1 MPFSFLNTVT
11 TWFLKKRMHQIE
23 LFKKYPL
30 EVQNEVLINLL
41 KNAENTEFG
50 KKYNFNSIKDY
61 SSFSNNIPLTD
72 YENFLKYIE
81 RSIKGESNIFWSSA
95 IKWYA
100 QSSGT
105 TNSVSKFIPVSKESL
120 EECHYKAG
128 KDVLCLYVNNNK
140 DSNLFS
146 GKSLRLGG
154 SKKLYENNNNY
165 FGDLSAILIDN
176 LPLWAEI
183 LSAPNNEISLMD
195 KWDEKIKAIINST
208 LNENITSL
216 AGVPSWM
223 LILLNKISEERNET
237 TIKDIWENLEV
248 YFHGGVNFD
257 PYINQFKTVLGDG
270 VRFYETYNASEGFF
284 AIQDR
289 NDHNDMLLMLD
300 YGIYFEF
307 ETLDN
312 KLKPKIINLSKV
324 KLDTNYALII
334 STNAGLWRYKI
345 GDTIKFTSLNPF
357 RIKITGRTK
366 SFINAFGE
374 ELIIENAENALNKT
388 LLKHKSTIVEYTVAP
403 SFISKKDSGCHQWL
417 IEFKK
422 KPSDISKFCEDLD
435 KYLQELNSDYKS
447 KRFKNI
453 TMKRLEI
460 IVAKEKLFFEWLKFK
475 NKLGG
480 QNKIPRLCNDRMII
494 DELIK
499 LN

>member
-30 EVQNEVLINLL
+30 EVQNEVLISLL
-41 KNAENTEFG
+41 KNAKNTEFG
-50 KKYNFNSIKDY
+50 IKYNFNSINNY
-61 SSFSNNIPLTD
+61 SSFSKNIPLTD
-72 YENFLKYIE
+72 YESFFKYIE
-81 RSIKGESNIFWSSA
+81 RSIKGESNIFWNSP

-105 TNSVSKFIPVSKESL
+105 TNSKSKFIPVSKESL

-128 KDVLCLYVNNNK
+128 KDVLCLYVNNNE

-154 SKKLYENNNNY
+154 SKKLYENNNYY

-176 LPLWAEI
+176 LPLWAEL
-183 LSAPNNEISLMD
+183 LSAPSNEISLMD

-223 LILLNKISEERNET
+223 LILLNKILEDRNER
-237 TIKDIWENLEV
+237 TIKDIWKNLEV
-248 YFHGGVNFD
+248 YFHGGVNFN
-257 PYINQFKTVLGDG
+257 PYINQFKSVLGED

-289 NDHNDMLLMLD
+289 NGSDDMLLMLD

-307 ETLDN
+307 EILN
-312 KLKPKIINLSKV
+312 KLNHEIINLSKV
-324 KLDTNYALII
+324 KLDTNYAIII

-388 LLKHKSTIVEYTVAP
+388 LSKHKSRIVEYTVAP
-403 SFISKKDSGCHQWL
+403 SFISKKNSGYHQWL
-417 IEFKK
+417 IEFEK
-422 KPSDISKFCEDLD
+422 KPLNISKFCEDLD
-435 KYLQELNSDYKS
+435 SNLQELNSDYKS
-447 KRFKNI
+447 KRFKDI
-453 TMKRLEI
+453 TMKSLEI
-460 IVAKEKLFFEWLKFK
+460 IIAKEKLFFDWLRLK

-480 QNKIPRLCNDRMII
+480 QNKIPRLSNDRVII
-494 DELIK
+494 EELIK

>member
-30 EVQNEVLINLL
+30 EVQNEVLISLL
-41 KNAENTEFG
+41 KNAKNTEFG
-50 KKYNFNSIKDY
+50 IKYNFNSINNY
-61 SSFSNNIPLTD
+61 SSFSKNIPITD
-72 YENFLKYIE
+72 YESFFKYIE
-81 RSIKGESNIFWSSA
+81 RSIKGESNIFWSSP

-105 TNSVSKFIPVSKESL
+105 TNSKSKFIPVSKESL

-128 KDVLCLYVNNNK
+128 KDVLCLYVNNNE

-154 SKKLYENNNNY
+154 SKKLYENNNYY

-176 LPLWAEI
+176 LPLWAEL
-183 LSAPNNEISLMD
+183 LSAPSNEISLMD

-223 LILLNKISEERNET
+223 LILLNKILEDRNER
-237 TIKDIWENLEV
+237 TIKYIWKNLEV
-248 YFHGGVNFD
+248 YFHGGVNFN
-257 PYINQFKTVLGDG
+257 PYINQFKSVLGED

-289 NDHNDMLLMLD
+289 NGSDDMLLMLD

-307 ETLDN
+307 EILN
-312 KLKPKIINLSKV
+312 KLNHEIINLSKV
-324 KLDTNYALII
+324 KLDTNYAIII

-388 LLKHKSTIVEYTVAP
+388 LLKHKSRIVEYTVAP
-403 SFISKKDSGCHQWL
+403 SFISKKNSGYHQWL
-417 IEFKK
+417 IEFEK
-422 KPSDISKFCEDLD
+422 KPLNISKFCEDLD
-435 KYLQELNSDYKS
+435 SNLQELNSDYKS
-447 KRFKNI
+447 KRFKDI
-453 TMKRLEI
+453 TMKSLEI
-460 IVAKEKLFFEWLKFK
+460 IIAKEKLFFDWLRLK

-480 QNKIPRLCNDRMII
+480 QNKIPRLSNDRVII
-494 DELIK
+494 EELIK

>member
-30 EVQNEVLINLL
+30 EVQNEVLISLL
-41 KNAENTEFG
+41 KNAKNTEFG
-50 KKYNFNSIKDY
+50 IKYNFNSINNY
-61 SSFSNNIPLTD
+61 SSFSKNIPITD
-72 YENFLKYIE
+72 YESFFKYIE
-81 RSIKGESNIFWSSA
+81 RSIKGESNIFWSSP

-105 TNSVSKFIPVSKESL
+105 TNSKSKFIPVSKESL

-128 KDVLCLYVNNNK
+128 KDVLCLYLNNNE

-176 LPLWAEI
+176 LPLWAEL
-183 LSAPNNEISLMD
+183 LSAPSNEISLMD

-223 LILLNKISEERNET
+223 LILLNKILEDRNER
-237 TIKDIWENLEV
+237 TIKYIWKNLEV
-248 YFHGGVNFD
+248 YFHGGVNFN
-257 PYINQFKTVLGDG
+257 PYINQFKSVLGED

-289 NDHNDMLLMLD
+289 NGSDDMLLMLD

-307 ETLDN
+307 EILN
-312 KLKPKIINLSKV
+312 KLNHEIINLSKV
-324 KLDTNYALII
+324 KLDTNYAIII

-388 LLKHKSTIVEYTVAP
+388 LLKHKSRIVEYTVAP
-403 SFISKKDSGCHQWL
+403 SFISKKNSGYHQWL
-417 IEFKK
+417 IEFEK
-422 KPSDISKFCEDLD
+422 KPLNISKFCEDLD
-435 KYLQELNSDYKS
+435 NNLQELNSDYKS
-447 KRFKNI
+447 KRFKDI
-453 TMKRLEI
+453 TMKSLEI
-460 IVAKEKLFFEWLKFK
+460 IIAKEKLFFDWLRLK

-480 QNKIPRLCNDRMII
+480 QNKIPRLSNDRVII
-494 DELIK
+494 EELIK

>member
-30 EVQNEVLINLL
+30 EVQNEVLISLL
-41 KNAENTEFG
+41 KSAKNTEFG
-50 KKYNFNSIKDY
+50 IKYNFNSINNY
-61 SSFSNNIPLTD
+61 SSFSKNIPLTD
-72 YENFLKYIE
+72 YESFFKYIE
-81 RSIKGESNIFWSSA
+81 RSIKGESNIFWNSP

-105 TNSVSKFIPVSKESL
+105 TNSKSKFIPVSKESL

-128 KDVLCLYVNNNK
+128 KDVLCLYVNNNE

-154 SKKLYENNNNY
+154 SKKLYENNNYY

-176 LPLWAEI
+176 LPLWAEL
-183 LSAPNNEISLMD
+183 LSAPSNEISLMD

-223 LILLNKISEERNET
+223 LILLNKILEDRNER
-237 TIKDIWENLEV
+237 TIKDIWKNLEV
-248 YFHGGVNFD
+248 YFHGGVNFN
-257 PYINQFKTVLGDG
+257 PYINQFKSVLGED

-289 NDHNDMLLMLD
+289 NGSDDMLLMLD

-307 ETLDN
+307 EILN
-312 KLKPKIINLSKV
+312 KLNHEIINLSKV
-324 KLDTNYALII
+324 KLDTNYAIII

-388 LLKHKSTIVEYTVAP
+388 LSKHKSRIVEYTVAP
-403 SFISKKDSGCHQWL
+403 SFISKKNSGYHQWL
-417 IEFKK
+417 IEFEK
-422 KPSDISKFCEDLD
+422 KPLNISKFCEDLD
-435 KYLQELNSDYKS
+435 SNLQELNSDYKS
-447 KRFKNI
+447 KRFKDI

-460 IVAKEKLFFEWLKFK
+460 IIAKEKLFFDWLRLK

-480 QNKIPRLCNDRMII
+480 QNKIPRLSNDRVII
-494 DELIK
+494 EELIK

>member
-30 EVQNEVLINLL
+30 EVQNEVLISLL
-41 KNAENTEFG
+41 KNAKNTEFG
-50 KKYNFNSIKDY
+50 IKYNFNSINNY
-61 SSFSNNIPLTD
+61 SSFSKNIPLTD
-72 YENFLKYIE
+72 YESFFKYIE
-81 RSIKGESNIFWSSA
+81 RSIKGESNIFWNSP

-105 TNSVSKFIPVSKESL
+105 TNSKSKFIPVSKESL

-128 KDVLCLYVNNNK
+128 KDVLCLYVNNNE

-176 LPLWAEI
+176 LPLWAEL
-183 LSAPNNEISLMD
+183 LSAPSNEISLMD

-223 LILLNKISEERNET
+223 LILLNKILEDRNER
-237 TIKDIWENLEV
+237 TIKDIWKNLEV
-248 YFHGGVNFD
+248 YFHGGVNFN
-257 PYINQFKTVLGDG
+257 PYINQFKSVLGED

-289 NDHNDMLLMLD
+289 NGSDDMLLMLD

-307 ETLDN
+307 EILN
-312 KLKPKIINLSKV
+312 KLNHEIINLSKV
-324 KLDTNYALII
+324 KLDTNYAIII

-345 GDTIKFTSLNPF
+345 GDTVKFTSLNPF

-388 LLKHKSTIVEYTVAP
+388 LSKHKSRIVEYTVAP
-403 SFISKKDSGCHQWL
+403 SFISKKNSGYHQWL
-417 IEFKK
+417 IEFEK
-422 KPSDISKFCEDLD
+422 KPLNISKFCEDLD
-435 KYLQELNSDYKS
+435 SNLQELNSDYKS
-447 KRFKNI
+447 KRFKDI
-453 TMKRLEI
+453 TMKSLEI
-460 IVAKEKLFFEWLKFK
+460 IIAKEKLFFDWLRLK

-480 QNKIPRLCNDRMII
+480 QNKIPRLSNDRVII
-494 DELIK
+494 EELIK

>member
-1 MPFSFLNTVT
+1 
-11 TWFLKKRMHQIE
+11 MHQIE

-30 EVQNEVLINLL
+30 EVQNEVLISLL
-41 KNAENTEFG
+41 KNAKNTEFG
-50 KKYNFNSIKDY
+50 IKYNFNSINNY
-61 SSFSNNIPLTD
+61 SSFSKNIPLTD
-72 YENFLKYIE
+72 YESFFKYIE
-81 RSIKGESNIFWSSA
+81 RSIKGESNIFWNSP

-105 TNSVSKFIPVSKESL
+105 TNSKSKFIPVSKESL

-128 KDVLCLYVNNNK
+128 KDVLCLYVNNNE

-154 SKKLYENNNNY
+154 SKKLYENNNYY

-176 LPLWAEI
+176 LPLWAEL
-183 LSAPNNEISLMD
+183 LSAPSNEISLMD

-223 LILLNKISEERNET
+223 LILLNKILEDRNER
-237 TIKDIWENLEV
+237 TIKDIWKNLEV
-248 YFHGGVNFD
+248 YFHGGVNFN
-257 PYINQFKTVLGDG
+257 PYINQFKSVLGED

-289 NDHNDMLLMLD
+289 NGSDDMLLMLD

-307 ETLDN
+307 EILN
-312 KLKPKIINLSKV
+312 KLNHEIINLSKV
-324 KLDTNYALII
+324 KLDTNYAIII

-345 GDTIKFTSLNPF
+345 GDTVKFTSLNPF

-388 LLKHKSTIVEYTVAP
+388 LSKHKSRIVEYTVAP
-403 SFISKKDSGCHQWL
+403 SFISKKNSGYHQWL
-417 IEFKK
+417 IEFEK
-422 KPSDISKFCEDLD
+422 KPLNISKFCEDLD
-435 KYLQELNSDYKS
+435 CNLQELNSDYKS
-447 KRFKNI
+447 KRFKDI
-453 TMKRLEI
+453 TMKSLEI
-460 IVAKEKLFFEWLKFK
+460 IIAKEKLFFDWLRLK

-480 QNKIPRLCNDRMII
+480 QNKIPRLSNDRVII
-494 DELIK
+494 EELIK

>member
-30 EVQNEVLINLL
+30 EVQNEVLISLL
-41 KNAENTEFG
+41 KNAKNTEFG
-50 KKYNFNSIKDY
+50 IKYNFNSINNY
-61 SSFSNNIPLTD
+61 SSFSKNIPLTD
-72 YENFLKYIE
+72 YESFFKYIE
-81 RSIKGESNIFWSSA
+81 RSIKGESNIFWNSP

-105 TNSVSKFIPVSKESL
+105 TNSKSKFIPVSKESL

-128 KDVLCLYVNNNK
+128 KDVLCLYVNNNE

-154 SKKLYENNNNY
+154 IKKLYENNNYY

-176 LPLWAEI
+176 LPLWAEL
-183 LSAPNNEISLMD
+183 LSAPSNEISLMD

-223 LILLNKISEERNET
+223 LILLNKILEDRNER
-237 TIKDIWENLEV
+237 TIKDIWKNLEV
-248 YFHGGVNFD
+248 YFHGGVNFN
-257 PYINQFKTVLGDG
+257 PYINQFKSVLGED

-289 NDHNDMLLMLD
+289 NGSDDMLLMLD

-307 ETLDN
+307 EILN
-312 KLKPKIINLSKV
+312 KLNHEIINLSKV
-324 KLDTNYALII
+324 KLDTNYAIII

-345 GDTIKFTSLNPF
+345 GDTVKFTSLNPF

-388 LLKHKSTIVEYTVAP
+388 LSKHKSRIVEYTVAP
-403 SFISKKDSGCHQWL
+403 SFISKKNSGYHQWL
-417 IEFKK
+417 IEFEK
-422 KPSDISKFCEDLD
+422 KPLNISKFCEDLD
-435 KYLQELNSDYKS
+435 SNLQELNSDYKS
-447 KRFKNI
+447 KRFKDI
-453 TMKRLEI
+453 TMKSLEI
-460 IVAKEKLFFEWLKFK
+460 IIAKEKLFFDWLRLK

-480 QNKIPRLCNDRMII
+480 QNKIPRLSNDRVII
-494 DELIK
+494 EELIK

>member
-30 EVQNEVLINLL
+30 EVQNEVLISLL
-41 KNAENTEFG
+41 KNAKNTEFG
-50 KKYNFNSIKDY
+50 IKYNFNSINNY
-61 SSFSNNIPLTD
+61 SSFSKNIPITD
-72 YENFLKYIE
+72 YESFFKYIE
-81 RSIKGESNIFWSSA
+81 RSIKGESNIFWSSP

-105 TNSVSKFIPVSKESL
+105 TNSKSKFIPVSKESL

-128 KDVLCLYVNNNK
+128 KDVLCLYVNNNE

-176 LPLWAEI
+176 LPLWAEL
-183 LSAPNNEISLMD
+183 LSAPSNEISLMD

-223 LILLNKISEERNET
+223 LILLNKILEDRNER
-237 TIKDIWENLEV
+237 TIKDIWKNLEV
-248 YFHGGVNFD
+248 YFHGGVNFN
-257 PYINQFKTVLGDG
+257 PYINQFKSVLGED

-289 NDHNDMLLMLD
+289 NGSDDMLLMLD

-307 ETLDN
+307 EILN
-312 KLKPKIINLSKV
+312 KLNHEIINLSKV
-324 KLDTNYALII
+324 KLDTNYAIII

-388 LLKHKSTIVEYTVAP
+388 LLKHKSRIVEYTVAP
-403 SFISKKDSGCHQWL
+403 SFISKKNSGYHQWL
-417 IEFKK
+417 IEFEK
-422 KPSDISKFCEDLD
+422 KPLNISKFCEDLD
-435 KYLQELNSDYKS
+435 NNLQELNSDYKS
-447 KRFKNI
+447 KRFKDI
-453 TMKRLEI
+453 TMKSLEI
-460 IVAKEKLFFEWLKFK
+460 IIAKEKLFFDWLRLK

-480 QNKIPRLCNDRMII
+480 QNKIPRLSNDRVII
-494 DELIK
+494 EELIK

>member
-50 KKYNFNSIKDY
+50 KKYNFSSIKDY

-81 RSIKGESNIFWSSA
+81 RSIKGESNIFWNSA

-105 TNSVSKFIPVSKESL
+105 TNSISKFIPVSKESL

-176 LPLWAEI
+176 LPLWAEM

-223 LILLNKISEERNET
+223 LILLNKILEERNET

-257 PYINQFKTVLGDG
+257 PYINQFKSVLGDG

-312 KLKPKIINLSKV
+312 KLKSKIINLSKV
-324 KLDTNYALII
+324 KLDTNYAMII

-345 GDTIKFTSLNPF
+345 GDTIKFTSLDPF

-388 LLKHKSTIVEYTVAP
+388 LLKHKSRIVEYTVAP

-417 IEFKK
+417 IEFEK
-422 KPSDISKFCEDLD
+422 KPLNISKFCEDLD

-494 DELIK
+494 EELIK

>member
-30 EVQNEVLINLL
+30 EVQNEVLISLL
-41 KNAENTEFG
+41 KNAKNTEFG
-50 KKYNFNSIKDY
+50 IKYNFNSINNY
-61 SSFSNNIPLTD
+61 SSFSKNIPLTD
-72 YENFLKYIE
+72 YESFFKYIE
-81 RSIKGESNIFWSSA
+81 RSIKGESNIFWNSP

-105 TNSVSKFIPVSKESL
+105 TNSKSKFIPVSKESL

-128 KDVLCLYVNNNK
+128 KDVLCLYVNNNE

-154 SKKLYENNNNY
+154 SKKLYENNNYY

-176 LPLWAEI
+176 LPLWAEL
-183 LSAPNNEISLMD
+183 LSAPSNEISLMD

-223 LILLNKISEERNET
+223 LILLNKILEDRNER
-237 TIKDIWENLEV
+237 TIKYIWKNLEV
-248 YFHGGVNFD
+248 YFHGGVNFN
-257 PYINQFKTVLGDG
+257 PYINQFKSVLGED

-289 NDHNDMLLMLD
+289 NGSDDMLLMLD

-307 ETLDN
+307 EILN
-312 KLKPKIINLSKV
+312 KLNHEIINLSKV
-324 KLDTNYALII
+324 KLDTNYAIII

-388 LLKHKSTIVEYTVAP
+388 LSKHKSRIVEYTVAP
-403 SFISKKDSGCHQWL
+403 SFISKKNSGYHQWL
-417 IEFKK
+417 IEFEK
-422 KPSDISKFCEDLD
+422 KPLNISKFCEDLD
-435 KYLQELNSDYKS
+435 SNLQELNSDYKS

-453 TMKRLEI
+453 TMKSLEI
-460 IVAKEKLFFEWLKFK
+460 IIAKEKLFFDWLRLK

-480 QNKIPRLCNDRMII
+480 QNKIPRLSNDRVII
-494 DELIK
+494 EELIK

>member
-30 EVQNEVLINLL
+30 EVQNEVLISLL
-41 KNAENTEFG
+41 KNAKNTEFG
-50 KKYNFNSIKDY
+50 IKYNFNSINNY
-61 SSFSNNIPLTD
+61 SSFSKNIPLTD
-72 YENFLKYIE
+72 YESFFKYIE
-81 RSIKGESNIFWSSA
+81 RSIKGESNIFWNSP

-105 TNSVSKFIPVSKESL
+105 TNSKSKFIPVSKESL

-128 KDVLCLYVNNNK
+128 KDVLCLYVNNNEN
-140 DSNLFS
+140 SNLFS

-154 SKKLYENNNNY
+154 SKKLYENNNNNY

-176 LPLWAEI
+176 LPLWAEL
-183 LSAPNNEISLMD
+183 LSAPSNEISLMD

-223 LILLNKISEERNET
+223 LILLNKILEDRNER
-237 TIKDIWENLEV
+237 TIKDIWKNLEV
-248 YFHGGVNFD
+248 YFHGGVNFN
-257 PYINQFKTVLGDG
+257 PYINQFKSVLGED

-289 NDHNDMLLMLD
+289 NGSDDMLLMLD

-307 ETLDN
+307 EILN
-312 KLKPKIINLSKV
+312 KLNHEIINLSKV
-324 KLDTNYALII
+324 KLDTNYAIII

-345 GDTIKFTSLNPF
+345 GDTVKFTSLNPF

-388 LLKHKSTIVEYTVAP
+388 LSKHKSRIVEYTVAP
-403 SFISKKDSGCHQWL
+403 SFISKKNSGYHQWL
-417 IEFKK
+417 IEFEK
-422 KPSDISKFCEDLD
+422 KPLNISKFCKDLD
-435 KYLQELNSDYKS
+435 SNLQELNSDYKS
-447 KRFKNI
+447 KRFKDI
-453 TMKRLEI
+453 TMKSLEI
-460 IVAKEKLFFEWLKFK
+460 IIAKEKLFFDWLRLK

-480 QNKIPRLCNDRMII
+480 QNKIPRLSNDRVII
-494 DELIK
+494 EELIK

>member
-30 EVQNEVLINLL
+30 EVQNEVLISLL
-41 KNAENTEFG
+41 KNAKNTEFG
-50 KKYNFNSIKDY
+50 IKYNFNSINNY
-61 SSFSNNIPLTD
+61 SSFSKNIPLTD
-72 YENFLKYIE
+72 YESFFKYIE
-81 RSIKGESNIFWSSA
+81 RSIKGESNIFWNSP

-105 TNSVSKFIPVSKESL
+105 TNSKSKFIPVSKESL

-128 KDVLCLYVNNNK
+128 KDVLCLYVNNNEN
-140 DSNLFS
+140 SNLFS

-176 LPLWAEI
+176 LPLWAEL
-183 LSAPNNEISLMD
+183 LSAPSNEISLMD

-223 LILLNKISEERNET
+223 LILLNKILEDRNER
-237 TIKDIWENLEV
+237 TIKDIWKNLEV
-248 YFHGGVNFD
+248 YFHGGVNFN
-257 PYINQFKTVLGDG
+257 PYINQFKSVLGED

-289 NDHNDMLLMLD
+289 NGSDDMLLMLD

-307 ETLDN
+307 EILN
-312 KLKPKIINLSKV
+312 KLNHEIINLSKV
-324 KLDTNYALII
+324 KLDTNYAIII

-388 LLKHKSTIVEYTVAP
+388 LSKHKSRIVEYTVAP
-403 SFISKKDSGCHQWL
+403 SFISKKNSGYHQWL
-417 IEFKK
+417 IEFEK
-422 KPSDISKFCEDLD
+422 KPLNISKFCKDLD
-435 KYLQELNSDYKS
+435 SNLQELNSDYKS
-447 KRFKNI
+447 KRFKDL
-453 TMKRLEI
+453 TMKSLEI
-460 IVAKEKLFFEWLKFK
+460 IIAKEKLFFDWLRLK

-480 QNKIPRLCNDRMII
+480 QNKIPRLSNDRVII
-494 DELIK
+494 EELIK

>member
-30 EVQNEVLINLL
+30 EVQNEVLISLL
-41 KNAENTEFG
+41 KNAKNTEFG
-50 KKYNFNSIKDY
+50 IKYNFNSINNY
-61 SSFSNNIPLTD
+61 SSFSKNIPITD
-72 YENFLKYIE
+72 YESFFKYIE
-81 RSIKGESNIFWSSA
+81 RSIKGESNIFWSSP

-105 TNSVSKFIPVSKESL
+105 TNSKSKFIPVSKESL

-128 KDVLCLYVNNNK
+128 KDVLCLYVNNNE

-154 SKKLYENNNNY
+154 SKKLYENNNYY

-176 LPLWAEI
+176 LPLWAEL
-183 LSAPNNEISLMD
+183 LSAPSNEISLMD

-223 LILLNKISEERNET
+223 LILLNKILEDRNER
-237 TIKDIWENLEV
+237 TIKYIWKNLEV
-248 YFHGGVNFD
+248 YFHGGVNFN
-257 PYINQFKTVLGDG
+257 PYINQFKSVLGED

-289 NDHNDMLLMLD
+289 NGSDDMLLMLD

-307 ETLDN
+307 EILN
-312 KLKPKIINLSKV
+312 KLNHEIINLSKV
-324 KLDTNYALII
+324 KLDTNYAIII

-388 LLKHKSTIVEYTVAP
+388 LLKHKSRIVEYTVAP
-403 SFISKKDSGCHQWL
+403 SFISKKNSGYHQWL
-417 IEFKK
+417 IEFEK
-422 KPSDISKFCEDLD
+422 KPLNISKFCEDLD
-435 KYLQELNSDYKS
+435 NNLQELNSDYKS
-447 KRFKNI
+447 KRFKDI
-453 TMKRLEI
+453 TMKSLEI
-460 IVAKEKLFFEWLKFK
+460 IIAKEKLFFDWLRLK

-480 QNKIPRLCNDRMII
+480 QNKIPRLSNDRVII
-494 DELIK
+494 EELIK

>member
-50 KKYNFNSIKDY
+50 KKYNFSSIKDY

-81 RSIKGESNIFWSSA
+81 RSIKGESNIFWNSA

-105 TNSVSKFIPVSKESL
+105 TNSISKFIPVSKESL

-195 KWDEKIKAIINST
+195 KWDEKIKAIINNT
-208 LNENITSL
+208 LDENITSL

-223 LILLNKISEERNET
+223 LILLNKILEERNET
-237 TIKDIWENLEV
+237 TIKDIWGNLEV

-257 PYINQFKTVLGDG
+257 PYINQFKSVLGDG

-312 KLKPKIINLSKV
+312 KLKSKIINLSKV
-324 KLDTNYALII
+324 KLDTNYAMII

-345 GDTIKFTSLNPF
+345 GDTIKFTSLDPF

-388 LLKHKSTIVEYTVAP
+388 LLKHKSRIVEYTVAP

-417 IEFKK
+417 IEFEK
-422 KPSDISKFCEDLD
+422 KPLNISKFCEDLD

-494 DELIK
+494 EELIK

>member
-30 EVQNEVLINLL
+30 EVQNEVLISLL
-41 KNAENTEFG
+41 KSAKNTEFG
-50 KKYNFNSIKDY
+50 IKYNFNSINNY
-61 SSFSNNIPLTD
+61 SSFSKNIPLTD
-72 YENFLKYIE
+72 YESFFKYIE
-81 RSIKGESNIFWSSA
+81 RSIKGESNIFWNSP

-105 TNSVSKFIPVSKESL
+105 TNSKSKFIPVSKESL

-128 KDVLCLYVNNNK
+128 KDVLCLYVNNNEN
-140 DSNLFS
+140 SNLFS
-146 GKSLRLGG
+146 GKLLRLGG

-176 LPLWAEI
+176 LPLWAEL
-183 LSAPNNEISLMD
+183 LSAPSNEISLMD

-223 LILLNKISEERNET
+223 LILLNKILEDRNER
-237 TIKDIWENLEV
+237 TIKDIWKNLEV
-248 YFHGGVNFD
+248 YFHGGVNFN
-257 PYINQFKTVLGDG
+257 PYINQFKSVLGED

-289 NDHNDMLLMLD
+289 NGSDDMLLMLD

-307 ETLDN
+307 EILN
-312 KLKPKIINLSKV
+312 KLNHEIINLSKV
-324 KLDTNYALII
+324 KLDTNYAIII

-345 GDTIKFTSLNPF
+345 GDTVKFTSLNPF

-388 LLKHKSTIVEYTVAP
+388 LSKHKSRIVEYTVAP
-403 SFISKKDSGCHQWL
+403 SFISKKNSGYHQWL
-417 IEFKK
+417 IEFEK
-422 KPSDISKFCEDLD
+422 KPLNISKFCEDLD
-435 KYLQELNSDYKS
+435 SNLQELNSDYKS
-447 KRFKNI
+447 KRFKDI

-460 IVAKEKLFFEWLKFK
+460 IIAKEKLFFDWLRLK

-480 QNKIPRLCNDRMII
+480 QNKIPRLSNDRVII
-494 DELIK
+494 EELIK

>member
-50 KKYNFNSIKDY
+50 KKYNFSSIKDY

-81 RSIKGESNIFWSSA
+81 RSIKGESNIFWNSA

-105 TNSVSKFIPVSKESL
+105 TNSISKFIPVSKESL

-154 SKKLYENNNNY
+154 SKKLYENNNYY

-176 LPLWAEI
+176 LPLWAEM

-195 KWDEKIKAIINST
+195 KWDEKIKAIINNT
-208 LNENITSL
+208 LSENITSL

-223 LILLNKISEERNET
+223 LILLNKILEERNET
-237 TIKDIWENLEV
+237 TIKDIWGNLEV

-257 PYINQFKTVLGDG
+257 PYINQFKSVLGDG

-324 KLDTNYALII
+324 KLDTNYAMII

-345 GDTIKFTSLNPF
+345 GDTIKFTSLDPF

-417 IEFKK
+417 IEFEK

-435 KYLQELNSDYKS
+435 KYLQGLNSDYKS

-494 DELIK
+494 EELIK

>member
-30 EVQNEVLINLL
+30 EVQNEVLISLL
-41 KNAENTEFG
+41 KNAKNTEFG
-50 KKYNFNSIKDY
+50 IKYNFNSINNY
-61 SSFSNNIPLTD
+61 SSFSKNIPITD
-72 YENFLKYIE
+72 YESFFKYIE
-81 RSIKGESNIFWSSA
+81 RSIKGESNIFWSSP

-105 TNSVSKFIPVSKESL
+105 TNSKSKFIPVSKESL

-128 KDVLCLYVNNNK
+128 KDVLCLYVNNNE

-154 SKKLYENNNNY
+154 SKKLYENNNYY

-176 LPLWAEI
+176 LPLWAEL
-183 LSAPNNEISLMD
+183 LSAPSNEISLMD

-223 LILLNKISEERNET
+223 LILLNKILEDRNER
-237 TIKDIWENLEV
+237 TIKDIWKNLEV
-248 YFHGGVNFD
+248 YFHGGVNFN
-257 PYINQFKTVLGDG
+257 PYINQFKSVLGED

-289 NDHNDMLLMLD
+289 NGSDDMLLMLD

-307 ETLDN
+307 EILN
-312 KLKPKIINLSKV
+312 KLNHEIINLSKV
-324 KLDTNYALII
+324 KLDTNYAIII

-388 LLKHKSTIVEYTVAP
+388 LLKHKSRIVEYTVAP
-403 SFISKKDSGCHQWL
+403 SFISKKNSGYHQWL
-417 IEFKK
+417 IEFEK
-422 KPSDISKFCEDLD
+422 KPLNISKFCEDLD
-435 KYLQELNSDYKS
+435 SNLQELNSDYKS
-447 KRFKNI
+447 KRFKDI
-453 TMKRLEI
+453 TMKSLEI
-460 IVAKEKLFFEWLKFK
+460 IIAKEKLFFDWLRLK

-480 QNKIPRLCNDRMII
+480 QNKIPRLSNDRVII
-494 DELIK
+494 EELIK

>member
-30 EVQNEVLINLL
+30 EVQNEVLISLL
-41 KNAENTEFG
+41 KNAKNTEFG
-50 KKYNFNSIKDY
+50 IKYNFNSINNY
-61 SSFSNNIPLTD
+61 SSFSKNIPLTD
-72 YENFLKYIE
+72 YESFFKYIE
-81 RSIKGESNIFWSSA
+81 RSIKGESNIFWNSP

-105 TNSVSKFIPVSKESL
+105 TNSKSKFIPVSKESL

-128 KDVLCLYVNNNK
+128 KDVLCLYVNNNEN
-140 DSNLFS
+140 SNLFS
-146 GKSLRLGG
+146 GKSLRIGG
-154 SKKLYENNNNY
+154 SKKLYENNNYY

-176 LPLWAEI
+176 LPLWAEL
-183 LSAPNNEISLMD
+183 LSAPSNEISLMD

-223 LILLNKISEERNET
+223 LILLNKILEDRNER
-237 TIKDIWENLEV
+237 TIKDIWKNLEV
-248 YFHGGVNFD
+248 YFHGGVNFN
-257 PYINQFKTVLGDG
+257 PYINQFKSVLGED

-289 NDHNDMLLMLD
+289 NGSDDMLLMLD

-307 ETLDN
+307 EILN
-312 KLKPKIINLSKV
+312 KLNHEIINLSKV
-324 KLDTNYALII
+324 KLDTNYAIII

-388 LLKHKSTIVEYTVAP
+388 LSKHKSRIVEYTVAP
-403 SFISKKDSGCHQWL
+403 SFISKKNSGYHQWL
-417 IEFKK
+417 IEFEK
-422 KPSDISKFCEDLD
+422 KPLNISKFCEDLD
-435 KYLQELNSDYKS
+435 SNLQELNSDYKS
-447 KRFKNI
+447 KRFKDI
-453 TMKRLEI
+453 TMKSLEI
-460 IVAKEKLFFEWLKFK
+460 IIAKEKLFFDWLRLK

-480 QNKIPRLCNDRMII
+480 QNKIPRLSNDRVII
-494 DELIK
+494 EELIK

>member
-30 EVQNEVLINLL
+30 EVQNEVLISLL
-41 KNAENTEFG
+41 KNAKNTEFG
-50 KKYNFNSIKDY
+50 IKYNFNSINNY
-61 SSFSNNIPLTD
+61 TSFSKNIPLTD
-72 YENFLKYIE
+72 YESFFKYIE
-81 RSIKGESNIFWSSA
+81 RSIKGESNIFWNSP

-105 TNSVSKFIPVSKESL
+105 TNSKSKFIPVSKESL

-128 KDVLCLYVNNNK
+128 KDVLCLYVNNNE

-154 SKKLYENNNNY
+154 SKKLYENNNYY

-176 LPLWAEI
+176 LPLWAEL
-183 LSAPNNEISLMD
+183 LSAPSNEISLMD

-223 LILLNKISEERNET
+223 LILLNKILEDRNER
-237 TIKDIWENLEV
+237 TIKDIWKNLEV
-248 YFHGGVNFD
+248 YFHGGVNFN
-257 PYINQFKTVLGDG
+257 PYINQFKSVLGED

-289 NDHNDMLLMLD
+289 NGSDDMLLMLD

-307 ETLDN
+307 EILN
-312 KLKPKIINLSKV
+312 KLNHEIINLSKV
-324 KLDTNYALII
+324 KLDTNYAIII

-388 LLKHKSTIVEYTVAP
+388 LSKHKSRIVEYTVAP
-403 SFISKKDSGCHQWL
+403 SFISKKNSGYHQWL
-417 IEFKK
+417 IEFEK
-422 KPSDISKFCEDLD
+422 KPLNISKFCEDLD
-435 KYLQELNSDYKS
+435 CNLQELNSDYKS
-447 KRFKNI
+447 KRFKDI
-453 TMKRLEI
+453 TMKSLEI
-460 IVAKEKLFFEWLKFK
+460 IIAKEKLFFDWLRLK

-480 QNKIPRLCNDRMII
+480 QNKIPRLSNDRVII
-494 DELIK
+494 EELIK

>member
-81 RSIKGESNIFWSSA
+81 RSIKGESNIFWNSA

-176 LPLWAEI
+176 LPLWAEM

-195 KWDEKIKAIINST
+195 KWDEKIKAIINNT

-223 LILLNKISEERNET
+223 LILLNKILEERNET
-237 TIKDIWENLEV
+237 TIKDIWGNLEV

-257 PYINQFKTVLGDG
+257 PYINQFKSVLGDG

-312 KLKPKIINLSKV
+312 NLKSKIINLSKV
-324 KLDTNYALII
+324 KLDTNYAMII

-345 GDTIKFTSLNPF
+345 GDTIKFTSLDPF

-388 LLKHKSTIVEYTVAP
+388 LLKHKSRIVEYTVAP

-417 IEFKK
+417 IEFEK
-422 KPSDISKFCEDLD
+422 KPLNISKFCEDLD

-494 DELIK
+494 EELIK

>member
-30 EVQNEVLINLL
+30 EVQNEVLISLL
-41 KNAENTEFG
+41 KNAKNTEFG
-50 KKYNFNSIKDY
+50 IKYNFNSINNY
-61 SSFSNNIPLTD
+61 SSFSKNVPLTD
-72 YENFLKYIE
+72 YESFFKYIE
-81 RSIKGESNIFWSSA
+81 RSIKGESNIFWNSP

-105 TNSVSKFIPVSKESL
+105 TNSKSKFIPVSKESL

-128 KDVLCLYVNNNK
+128 KDVLCLYVNNNE

-154 SKKLYENNNNY
+154 SKKLYENNNYY

-176 LPLWAEI
+176 LPLWAEL
-183 LSAPNNEISLMD
+183 LSAPSNEISLMD

-223 LILLNKISEERNET
+223 LILLNKILEDRNER
-237 TIKDIWENLEV
+237 TIKDIWKNLEV
-248 YFHGGVNFD
+248 YFHGGVNFN
-257 PYINQFKTVLGDG
+257 PYINQFKSVLGED

-289 NDHNDMLLMLD
+289 NGSDDMLLMLD

-307 ETLDN
+307 EILN
-312 KLKPKIINLSKV
+312 KLNHEIINLSKV
-324 KLDTNYALII
+324 KLDTNYAIII

-388 LLKHKSTIVEYTVAP
+388 LSKHKSRIVEYTVAP
-403 SFISKKDSGCHQWL
+403 SFISKKNSGYHQWL
-417 IEFKK
+417 IEFEK
-422 KPSDISKFCEDLD
+422 KPLNISKFCEDLD
-435 KYLQELNSDYKS
+435 SNLQELNSDYKS
-447 KRFKNI
+447 KRFKDI
-453 TMKRLEI
+453 TMKSLEI
-460 IVAKEKLFFEWLKFK
+460 IIAKEKLFFDWLRLK

-480 QNKIPRLCNDRMII
+480 QNKIPRLSNDRVII
-494 DELIK
+494 EELIK

>member
-30 EVQNEVLINLL
+30 EVQNEVLISLL
-41 KNAENTEFG
+41 KNAKNTEFG
-50 KKYNFNSIKDY
+50 IKYNFNSINNY
-61 SSFSNNIPLTD
+61 SSFSKNIPLTD
-72 YENFLKYIE
+72 YESFFKYIE
-81 RSIKGESNIFWSSA
+81 RSIKGESNIFWNSP

-105 TNSVSKFIPVSKESL
+105 TNSKSKFIPVSKESL

-128 KDVLCLYVNNNK
+128 KDVLCLYVNNNE

-154 SKKLYENNNNY
+154 SKKLYENNNYY

-176 LPLWAEI
+176 LPLWAEL
-183 LSAPNNEISLMD
+183 LSAPSNEISLMD

-223 LILLNKISEERNET
+223 LILLNKILEDRNER
-237 TIKDIWENLEV
+237 TIKDIWKNLEV
-248 YFHGGVNFD
+248 YFHGGVNFN
-257 PYINQFKTVLGDG
+257 PYINQFKSVLGED

-289 NDHNDMLLMLD
+289 NGSDDMLLMLD

-307 ETLDN
+307 EILN
-312 KLKPKIINLSKV
+312 KLNHEIINLSKV
-324 KLDTNYALII
+324 KLDTNYAIII

-345 GDTIKFTSLNPF
+345 GDTVKFTSLNPF

-388 LLKHKSTIVEYTVAP
+388 LSKHKSRIVEYTVAP
-403 SFISKKDSGCHQWL
+403 SFISKKNSGYHQWL
-417 IEFKK
+417 IEFEK
-422 KPSDISKFCEDLD
+422 KPLNISKFCEDLD
-435 KYLQELNSDYKS
+435 SNLQELNSDYKS
-447 KRFKNI
+447 KRFKDI
-453 TMKRLEI
+453 TMKSLEI
-460 IVAKEKLFFEWLKFK
+460 IIAKEKLFFDWLRLK

-480 QNKIPRLCNDRMII
+480 QNKIPRLSNDRVII
-494 DELIK
+494 EELIK

>member
-1 MPFSFLNTVT
+1 
-11 TWFLKKRMHQIE
+11 MHQIE

-30 EVQNEVLINLL
+30 EVQNEVLISLL
-41 KNAENTEFG
+41 KNAKNTEFG
-50 KKYNFNSIKDY
+50 IKYNFNSINNY
-61 SSFSNNIPLTD
+61 SSFSKNIPLTD
-72 YENFLKYIE
+72 YESFFKYIE
-81 RSIKGESNIFWSSA
+81 RSIKGESNIFWNSP

-105 TNSVSKFIPVSKESL
+105 TNSKSKFIPVSKESL

-128 KDVLCLYVNNNK
+128 KDVLCLYVNNNE

-154 SKKLYENNNNY
+154 SKKLYENNNYY

-176 LPLWAEI
+176 LPLWAEL
-183 LSAPNNEISLMD
+183 LSAPSNEISLMD

-223 LILLNKISEERNET
+223 LILLNKILEDRNER
-237 TIKDIWENLEV
+237 TIKDIWKNLEV
-248 YFHGGVNFD
+248 YFHGGVNFN
-257 PYINQFKTVLGDG
+257 PYINQFKSVLGED

-289 NDHNDMLLMLD
+289 NGSDDMLLMLD

-307 ETLDN
+307 EILN
-312 KLKPKIINLSKV
+312 KLNHEIINLSKV
-324 KLDTNYALII
+324 KLDTNYAIII

-388 LLKHKSTIVEYTVAP
+388 LSKHKSRIVEYTVAP
-403 SFISKKDSGCHQWL
+403 SFISKKNSGYHQWL
-417 IEFKK
+417 IEFEK
-422 KPSDISKFCEDLD
+422 KPLNISKFCEDLD
-435 KYLQELNSDYKS
+435 SNLQELNSDYKS
-447 KRFKNI
+447 KRFKDI
-453 TMKRLEI
+453 TMKSLEI
-460 IVAKEKLFFEWLKFK
+460 IIAKEKLFFDWLRLK

-480 QNKIPRLCNDRMII
+480 QNKIPRLSNDRVII
-494 DELIK
+494 EELIK

>member
-30 EVQNEVLINLL
+30 EVQNEVLISLL
-41 KNAENTEFG
+41 KNAKNTEFG
-50 KKYNFNSIKDY
+50 IKYNFNSINNY
-61 SSFSNNIPLTD
+61 SSFSKNIPLTD
-72 YENFLKYIE
+72 YESFFKYIE
-81 RSIKGESNIFWSSA
+81 RSIKGESNIFWNSP

-105 TNSVSKFIPVSKESL
+105 TNSKSKFIPVSKESL

-128 KDVLCLYVNNNK
+128 KDVLCLYVNNNE

-154 SKKLYENNNNY
+154 SKKLYENNNYY

-176 LPLWAEI
+176 LPLWAEL
-183 LSAPNNEISLMD
+183 LSAPSNEISLMD

-223 LILLNKISEERNET
+223 LILLNKILKDRNER
-237 TIKDIWENLEV
+237 TIKDIWKNLEV
-248 YFHGGVNFD
+248 YFHGGVNFN
-257 PYINQFKTVLGDG
+257 PYINQFKSVLGED

-289 NDHNDMLLMLD
+289 NGSDDMLLMLD

-307 ETLDN
+307 EILN
-312 KLKPKIINLSKV
+312 KLNHEIINLSKV
-324 KLDTNYALII
+324 KLDTNYAIII

-388 LLKHKSTIVEYTVAP
+388 LSKHKSRIVEYTVAP
-403 SFISKKDSGCHQWL
+403 SFISKKNSGYHQWL
-417 IEFKK
+417 IEFEK
-422 KPSDISKFCEDLD
+422 KPLNISKFCEDLD
-435 KYLQELNSDYKS
+435 SNLQELNSDYKS
-447 KRFKNI
+447 KRFKDI
-453 TMKRLEI
+453 TMKSLEI
-460 IVAKEKLFFEWLKFK
+460 IIAKEKLFFDWLRLK

-480 QNKIPRLCNDRMII
+480 QNKIPRLSNDRVII
-494 DELIK
+494 EELIK

>member
-30 EVQNEVLINLL
+30 EVQNEVLISLL
-41 KNAENTEFG
+41 KSAKNTEFG
-50 KKYNFNSIKDY
+50 IKYNFNSINNY
-61 SSFSNNIPLTD
+61 SSFSKNIPLTD
-72 YENFLKYIE
+72 YESFFKYIE
-81 RSIKGESNIFWSSA
+81 RSIKGESNIFWNSP

-105 TNSVSKFIPVSKESL
+105 TNSKSKFIPVSKESL

-128 KDVLCLYVNNNK
+128 KDVLCLYVNNNEN
-140 DSNLFS
+140 SNLFS

-176 LPLWAEI
+176 LPLWAEL
-183 LSAPNNEISLMD
+183 LSAPSNEISLMD

-223 LILLNKISEERNET
+223 LILLNKILEDRNER
-237 TIKDIWENLEV
+237 TIKDIWKNLEV
-248 YFHGGVNFD
+248 YFHGGVNFN
-257 PYINQFKTVLGDG
+257 PYINQFKSVLGED

-289 NDHNDMLLMLD
+289 NGSDDMLLMLD

-307 ETLDN
+307 EILN
-312 KLKPKIINLSKV
+312 KLNHEIINLSKV
-324 KLDTNYALII
+324 KLDTNYAIII

-345 GDTIKFTSLNPF
+345 GDTVKFTSLNPF

-388 LLKHKSTIVEYTVAP
+388 LSKHKSRIVEYTVAP
-403 SFISKKDSGCHQWL
+403 SFISKKNSGYHQWL
-417 IEFKK
+417 IEFEK
-422 KPSDISKFCEDLD
+422 KPLNISKFCEDLD
-435 KYLQELNSDYKS
+435 SNLQELNSDYKS
-447 KRFKNI
+447 KRFKDI

-460 IVAKEKLFFEWLKFK
+460 IIAKEKLFFDWLRLK

-480 QNKIPRLCNDRMII
+480 QNKIPRLSNDRVII
-494 DELIK
+494 EELIK

>member
-176 LPLWAEI
+176 LPLWAEM

-223 LILLNKISEERNET
+223 LILLNKILEERNET
-237 TIKDIWENLEV
+237 TIKDIWGNLEV

-257 PYINQFKTVLGDG
+257 PYINQFKSVLGDG

-345 GDTIKFTSLNPF
+345 GDTIKFTSLDPF

-417 IEFKK
+417 IEFEK

>member
-30 EVQNEVLINLL
+30 EVQNEVLISLL
-41 KNAENTEFG
+41 KNAKNTEFG
-50 KKYNFNSIKDY
+50 IKYNFNSINNY
-61 SSFSNNIPLTD
+61 SSFSKNIPLTD
-72 YENFLKYIE
+72 YESFFKYIE
-81 RSIKGESNIFWSSA
+81 RSIKGESNIFWNSP

-105 TNSVSKFIPVSKESL
+105 TNSKSKFIPVSKESL

-128 KDVLCLYVNNNK
+128 KDVLCLYVNNNE

-176 LPLWAEI
+176 LPLWAEL
-183 LSAPNNEISLMD
+183 LSAPSNEISLMD

-223 LILLNKISEERNET
+223 LILLNKILEDRNER
-237 TIKDIWENLEV
+237 TIKDIWKNLEV
-248 YFHGGVNFD
+248 YFHGGVNFN
-257 PYINQFKTVLGDG
+257 PYINQFKSVLGED

-289 NDHNDMLLMLD
+289 NGSDDMLLMLD

-307 ETLDN
+307 EILN
-312 KLKPKIINLSKV
+312 KLNHEIINLSKV
-324 KLDTNYALII
+324 KLDTNYAIII

-388 LLKHKSTIVEYTVAP
+388 LSNHKSRIVEYTVAP
-403 SFISKKDSGCHQWL
+403 SFISKKNSGYHQWL
-417 IEFKK
+417 IEFEK
-422 KPSDISKFCEDLD
+422 KPLNISKFCEDLD
-435 KYLQELNSDYKS
+435 SNLQELNSDYKS
-447 KRFKNI
+447 KRFKDI
-453 TMKRLEI
+453 TMKSLEI
-460 IVAKEKLFFEWLKFK
+460 IIAKEKLFFDWLRLK

-480 QNKIPRLCNDRMII
+480 QNKIPRLSNDRVII
-494 DELIK
+494 EELIK

>member
-176 LPLWAEI
+176 LPLWAEM

-223 LILLNKISEERNET
+223 LILLNNILEERNET
-237 TIKDIWENLEV
+237 TIKDIWGNLEV

-257 PYINQFKTVLGDG
+257 PYINQFKSVLGDG

-312 KLKPKIINLSKV
+312 KLKSKIINLSKV
-324 KLDTNYALII
+324 KLDTNYAMII

-345 GDTIKFTSLNPF
+345 GDTIKFTSLDPF

-388 LLKHKSTIVEYTVAP
+388 LLKHKSRIVEYTVAP

-417 IEFKK
+417 IEFEK
-422 KPSDISKFCEDLD
+422 KPLNISKFCEDLD

-494 DELIK
+494 EELIK